1 MPKQINFKRRFRQN
15 RYKNRGWKLA
25 VPKMLIHNS
34 VIVWI
39 SFSACNECKYTQLQI
54 VDNKWK
60 LAESRARP
68 IIAFDWLARTIG
80 QYGVAFKWSHT
91 LCSPIFHVYQ
101 WGWGNYQHSM
111 LDLVNSCRGP
121 NRGMWVQ
128 MLLTLQHS
136 LIKYNGFLD

>member
-1 MPKQINFKRRFRQN
+1 MQINFKRRFRQK
-15 RYKNRGWKLA
+15 RYKKRGWKLE
-25 VPKMLIHNS
+25 VPKMLIHNP
-34 VIVWI
+34 VIVEI

-60 LAESRARP
+60 LAESTARP
-68 IIAFDWLARTIG
+68 IIAFDWFARTIG
-80 QYGVAFKWSHT
+80 QCGVAIKWSHT
-91 LCSPIFHVYQ
+91 LCSPIFHVYR

-111 LDLVNSCRGP
+111 LDVVNSCRGP

-136 LIKYNGFLD
+136 LIKYNVFLD